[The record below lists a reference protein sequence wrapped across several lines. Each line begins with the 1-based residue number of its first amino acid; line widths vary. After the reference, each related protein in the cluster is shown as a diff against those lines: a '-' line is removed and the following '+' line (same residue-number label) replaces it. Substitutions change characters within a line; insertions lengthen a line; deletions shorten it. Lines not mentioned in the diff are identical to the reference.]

1 MKRVGKILIWLYNAS
16 IWAFRALGMLV
27 AAFLIVMAAYVCM
40 NGGLM
45 NGDRSL
51 VVLLTAGAA
60 VLAVGS
66 WQTVRK
72 DQ

>member
-27 AAFLIVMAAYVCM
+27 AAGLIVMAGYVCM

-51 VVLLTAGAA
+51 AVLLTAGAA
-60 VLAVGS
+60 ILAVGS
-66 WQTVRK
+66 WQPVRK

>member
-27 AAFLIVMAAYVCM
+27 AAGLIVMAGYVVM

-51 VVLLTAGAA
+51 AVLLTAGAA
-60 VLAVGS
+60 I
-66 WQTVRK
+66 
-72 DQ
+72 